1 MTFEIRAMSRDD
13 IPEVGRIGVE
23 AFNDLMARHN
33 RPPLYP
39 DPQVGPL
46 AATAYLSID
55 PERSL
60 VATDDGRIV
69 GSIFYRRRGDTV
81 SVGPATVAPAA
92 QGRGVGTQ
100 LFQAVIDREPGAGSM
115 RIMQDSL
122 NLASFE
128 LLVRV
133 GYSFGEEVAMFTL
146 PAGFREE
153 HDADSGVRMA
163 RGEDMSDILTMD
175 RRLFGSDRRRDF
187 EFLRRFGKILTLHS
201 DRTLLGYLAQMPTPG
216 RTMLGPGG
224 AESSDA
230 LLRLVRHAVGE
241 TLGVG
246 RSVESDVSRH
256 LAAARRRL
264 RVFLVSGKPLTR
276 CCAADRRYSSTYA
289 GSTRSR
295 PPPEPAATHKT
306 ASNTQELVLC
316 RAGRFKK
323 ITGLAVFPGA
333 WRLLRPRW

>member
-1 MTFEIRAMSRDD
+1 MTLEIRRMTRDD

-60 VATDDGRIV
+60 VATEEGRIV
-69 GSIFYRRRGDTV
+69 GSVFYRRRGETI

-92 QGRGVGTQ
+92 QGKGVGTK
-100 LFQAVIDREPGAGSM
+100 LFQSVIEREPNAGSI

-128 LLVRV
+128 LLVRI
-133 GYSFGEEVAMFTL
+133 GFALGEEVAMFTL

-153 HDADSGVRMA
+153 HDVEPAVRVA
-163 RGEDMSDILTMD
+163 RGEDLSEILTMD

-187 EFLRRFGKILTLHS
+187 EFLRRFGKILALQEGGA
-201 DRTLLGYLAQMPTPG
+201 LQGYLAQMPTPG

-224 AESSDA
+224 ADSPQA

-241 TLGVG
+241 TLGELSLILPA
-246 RSVESDVSRH
+246 RSHENV
-256 LAAARRRL
+256 
-264 RVFLVSGKPLTR
+264 KPLFALGFR
-276 CCAADRRYSSTYA
+276 LV
-289 GSTRSR
+289 GL
-295 PPPEPAATHKT
+295 
-306 ASNTQELVLC
+306 SNLMY
-316 RAGRFKK
+316 R
-323 ITGLAVFPGA
+323 GA
-333 WRLLRPRW
+333 WQPPSGAYAYSLFPESH